1 MTRCNVWLLCGV
13 VVVTM
18 ALATPSRSNAQD
30 NSNFETA
37 EYPLG
42 NRLFDRWIDNRRMT
56 RGRIFPQLIVSQ
68 YSTGSGYAN
77 GYVTP
82 LPSAPWH
89 WARPEERGGRI
100 PLLPWRRR

>member
-1 MTRCNVWLLCGV
+1 MTRCSLWILCGV
-13 VVVTM
+13 VAVFAT
-18 ALATPSRSNAQD
+18 LATPSTSSAQD

-56 RGRIFPQLIVSQ
+56 RGRIFPQLIVGQ

-77 GYVTP
+77 GYVAP
-82 LPSAPWH
+82 LDNAPWH
-89 WARPEERGGRI
+89 WARPEERAPRMPI
-100 PLLPWRRR
+100 LPWRRR